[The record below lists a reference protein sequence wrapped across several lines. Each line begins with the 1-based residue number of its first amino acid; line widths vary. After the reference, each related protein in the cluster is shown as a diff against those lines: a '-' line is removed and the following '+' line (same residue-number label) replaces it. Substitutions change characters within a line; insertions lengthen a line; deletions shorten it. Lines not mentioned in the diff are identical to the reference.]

1 MQNIVFILFN
11 GWGASKNDWLYGDNG
26 TQIPRKLDFTKQLE
40 KLGQVYLFNS
50 IFFNIEYYKTPIT
63 KEDKRLIN
71 MNKKYKAFDSDIM
84 FNISD
89 LDFKK
94 YCKIIYDNVI
104 KKYGSNKKY
113 VLIGWSY
120 GGHIALL
127 FSKLFKKNVLFN
139 VLIDN
144 PPYCQE
150 YLKKYGVNNKERNI
164 VNKYI
169 KSNNDLQNILSIIKN
184 KKTSEN
190 VNNEIEKVY
199 ALIGVNSTVDRLK
212 YFNPKLAVY
221 TLIFRAYATQNL
233 NTYSRELNKYSVIE
247 KDELLKNNKNIKYI
261 ICLDAHHNIWDCQ
274 EYSDNIINEIK
285 CTLKNIM

>member
-1 MQNIVFILFN
+1 MSNIVFILFN
-11 GWGASKNDWLYGDNG
+11 GWATSKNDWLYSDNG
-26 TQIPRKLDFTKQLE
+26 THIPKKLDFIQQLE
-40 KLGQVYLFNS
+40 KLGQVYLFNY

-63 KEDKRLIN
+63 KEDTRLIN
-71 MNKKYKAFDSDIM
+71 INKKYKAFDSDIT

-94 YCKIIYDNVI
+94 YCKIIYNNVI

-127 FSKLFKKNVLFN
+127 FSELFKKNVLFN
-139 VLIDN
+139 ILLDN

-150 YLKKYGVNNKERNI
+150 YLEKYSVNNKERNN
-164 VNKYI
+164 VNKYT
-169 KSNNDLQNILSIIKN
+169 KSNNNLQNILSIIKN
-184 KKTSEN
+184 KKSNEN
-190 VNNEIEKVY
+190 VNDEIEKVY
-199 ALIGVNSTVDRLK
+199 AIISVNLMVHGLR

-221 TLIFRAYATQNL
+221 TIIFRAYATQKL
-233 NTYSRELNKYSVIE
+233 NTVSREWNKYSVIE

-261 ICLDAHHNIWDCQ
+261 ICLDAPHKIYDNQ

-285 CTLKNIM
+285 CTLKKCV